1 MFWEVAQRLGSA
13 PWACPDR
20 ALLSFAPREHFLV
33 SGTGSVLQE
42 ADALG
47 NSDNV
52 LQQGRSF
59 WLCHFFVLEVFR
71 ISFQSYLS
79 FPAPHLLQV

>member
-1 MFWEVAQRLGSA
+1 M
-13 PWACPDR
+13 
-20 ALLSFAPREHFLV
+20 
-33 SGTGSVLQE
+33 SGTGSVLQQ